1 MGHGFQV
8 STLYEF
14 NPEKIMEYFE
24 IMVGSERTFLIRILQ
39 KHDNHNN
46 DDKSNKIFSNFSL
59 LC

>member
-1 MGHGFQV
+1 
-8 STLYEF
+8 
-14 NPEKIMEYFE
+14 MEYFE
-24 IMVGSERTFLIRILQ
+24 IMLGSERTFLIRILQ